1 MTTPGPAPVT
11 PRVELPDVRAEP
23 ALTALMPGRATIA
36 DAQAAARG
44 GDTVLG
50 APPATPARRTRL
62 VIALGLLALVGAG
75 IGAAVALGDDD
86 ASPAAL
92 PGAGATSSAG
102 AATDARPAPP
112 LADAAPPPPFD
123 APRAPIPP
131 DATPSGAA
139 PDAASTPTPDAGLAS
154 PGIPPSKPP
163 AKPPAKPP
171 SKPPTKPP
179 TKPGC
184 DPKDILNCRDPRK
197 R

>member
-1 MTTPGPAPVT
+1 
-11 PRVELPDVRAEP
+11 
-23 ALTALMPGRATIA
+23 
-36 DAQAAARG
+36 
-44 GDTVLG
+44 
-50 APPATPARRTRL
+50 